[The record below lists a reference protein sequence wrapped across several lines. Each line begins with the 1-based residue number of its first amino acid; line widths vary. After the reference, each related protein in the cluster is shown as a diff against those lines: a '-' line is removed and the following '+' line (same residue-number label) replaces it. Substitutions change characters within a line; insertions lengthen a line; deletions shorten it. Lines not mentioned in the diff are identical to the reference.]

1 MIRRISLP
9 VLGFVLLISPFIKAR
24 ALATTLPVGRQAE
37 KKQVVIKGRVSC
49 VEPSGR
55 VVPDQDDCSSESIK
69 FLFQSRDGNTYTFV
83 PDDALTAMF
92 TDHRVRQRELQLT
105 AWVRQEGQLELVA
118 VQSLKNG
125 KLYDIYYYCDI
136 CNITAYAPGP
146 CPCCRR
152 ELEFKETPA
161 PEP

>member
-1 MIRRISLP
+1 
-9 VLGFVLLISPFIKAR
+9 
-24 ALATTLPVGRQAE
+24 
-37 KKQVVIKGRVSC
+37 
-49 VEPSGR
+49 
-55 VVPDQDDCSSESIK
+55 VPTDDDCLVESTK
-69 FLFQSRDGNTYTFV
+69 FLFKSRDGNIYSFV

-105 AWVRQEGQLELVA
+105 ALERQKGQLELVA
-118 VQSLKNG
+118 VQSIKNG

-152 ELEFKETPA
+152 ELEFKETPS
-161 PEP
+161 PGP

>member
-1 MIRRISLP
+1 MTRQIKLP
-9 VLGFVLLISPFIKAR
+9 VLSFVLLVVSFLDVSTSLSAPWVPSQSAN
-24 ALATTLPVGRQAE
+24 
-37 KKQVVIKGRVSC
+37 KQVVLVGRASC

-55 VVPDQDDCSSESIK
+55 VVPDGEDCPIESVK
-69 FLFQSRDGNTYTFV
+69 FLFHSRDGSTYSFV

-92 TDHRVRQRELQLT
+92 TDHRVRQRELQIT
-105 AWVRQEGQLELVA
+105 AWERQKGQLELVA

-152 ELEFKETPA
+152 ELEFKEMPS
-161 PEP
+161 PQP